1 MGYGISF
8 MERQRYSRI
17 IGESRGFNLIELMT
31 AIAVFGI
38 LAAIAI
44 PSFLSFQPSLRLN
57 GGAREVMSKL
67 RWARA
72 QAVEKN
78 ATYVVDFPNDHSI
91 RVFKDDNLNSTWDNG
106 ETTQTFDIQT
116 DYTGVTFTVSGSNP
130 QFTGRGTA
138 SGATTITVTNTSG
151 SKQVSVTAPGN
162 VKIS

>member
-1 MGYGISF
+1 MQFGGSF
-8 MERQRYSRI
+8 MERRSDLRMV
-17 IGESRGFNLIELMT
+17 GDSRGFNLIELMT
-31 AIAVFGI
+31 AISVFSI

-44 PSFLSFQPSLRLN
+44 PSFMSFQPSMRLN

-72 QAVEKN
+72 QAVEQN
-78 ATYVVDFPNDHSI
+78 ATYVVDFPNDHTI
-91 RVFKDDNLNSTWDNG
+91 RAFKDDNLNGTWDSG

-151 SKQVSVTAPGN
+151 SRDVKVTAPGN